1 MLPLSHVLRAALHLG
16 LAAMHVQLRP
26 EELLIKVADLLRLSG
41 RCHTRMQFLTQL
53 CFLS

>member
-1 MLPLSHVLRAALHLG
+1 MLPASHVLRAALHLG
-16 LAAMHVQLRP
+16 LASMQVQRP
-26 EELLIKVADLLRLSG
+26 EELLVKVADLLRLSG